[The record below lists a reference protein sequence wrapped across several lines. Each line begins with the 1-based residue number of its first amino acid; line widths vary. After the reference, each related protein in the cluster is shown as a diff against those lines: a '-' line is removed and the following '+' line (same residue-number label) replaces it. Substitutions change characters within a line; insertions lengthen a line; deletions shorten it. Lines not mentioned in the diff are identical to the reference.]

1 MESKKRGDI
10 MLSEYFTERFGLT
23 KDGSDN
29 LIKGIVYTALQNIS
43 FMFPVGLYAL
53 LLYIWIGPLM
63 GGEIVDANLGMFIV
77 AILVILGIIF
87 AFSWK
92 QYHFVYNTTYVE
104 SENRRINLG
113 ENLRKL
119 PLSFFEKR
127 DLADLTSTIMNDCTD
142 LEHVFSHAIPQLLG
156 SIVSVILVAI
166 GLLIFDWRLAIALL
180 WVVPVAFAIMYIS
193 RNMVQKGSKIVMDD
207 LLDCGDSMQE
217 CIESIRDLKSYYHE
231 QEYLSKLSG
240 LTRNVEKSRI
250 KSELMASAGVITGTV
265 VLKLGIVSVI
275 LLGSYLIM
283 NGQVSIYNLLIF
295 LIASASIYAPVE
307 NGLTFLAEILMMDIK
322 IDRSKEIES
331 QVIPEGLKD
340 YSLEGYDI
348 EFKDV
353 NFNYDDLKDVLSD
366 INFTAKQGE
375 VTALVGPSGG
385 GKSTVSKLAARFW
398 DPVSGSVSL
407 GGQDLSKLDSEKLL
421 ENFSIVFQDVILFNN
436 SILENIRVGRKNATE
451 EEVIE
456 AARLAECDEFVE
468 RLPDGYDT
476 VIGENGELL
485 SGGQRQRI
493 SIARAL
499 LKDANVIL
507 LDEATSFLDVEN
519 ETKIQ
524 KALSTLIKNKTVI
537 IIAHRMRTIANADKI
552 IVLDEGKIAEQ
563 GSPDELM
570 AHEGLFK
577 RMVELQKLSGEWEI

>member
-1 MESKKRGDI
+1 
-10 MLSEYFTERFGLT
+10 MLSEYFTKRFGLT

-63 GGEIVDANLGMFIV
+63 GGEIVEPNLGMFIV
-77 AILVILGIIF
+77 AILIILGIIF
-87 AFSWK
+87 VFSWK
-92 QYHFVYNTTYVE
+92 QYHFVYKTTYVE

-156 SIVSVILVAI
+156 SILSLILVAI
-166 GLLIFDWRLAIALL
+166 GLLMFDWRLAIALL
-180 WVVPVAFAIMYIS
+180 WVVPVAFGIMYIS
-193 RNMVQKGSKIVMDD
+193 RNLVQKGSEIVMVD

-217 CIESIRDLKSYYHE
+217 CIESIRDLKSYNYE

-240 LTRNVEKSRI
+240 LTSRVERSRI
-250 KSELMASAGVITGTV
+250 KAELMASAGVITGNV

-275 LLGSYLIM
+275 LFGSYLIM
-283 NGQVSIYNLLIF
+283 NGQVSIYTLLIF

-307 NGLTFLAEILMMDIK
+307 NGLMFLSEILMMDIK
-322 IDRSKEIES
+322 IERSKEIEA
-331 QVIPEGLKD
+331 QVIEGGLTD
-340 YSLEGYDI
+340 YSLDGYDI
-348 EFKDV
+348 EFRDV
-353 NFNYDDLKDVLSD
+353 NFNYDDLKDVLTD
-366 INFTAKQGE
+366 ISFTARQGE

-436 SILENIRVGRKNATE
+436 TILENIRVGKKDATD

-456 AARLAECDEFVE
+456 AAKLAECDEFVQK
-468 RLPDGYDT
+468 LPDGYGT

-524 KALSTLIKNKTVI
+524 RALSTLIKNKTVI

-552 IVLDEGKIAEQ
+552 VVLDDGKIAEQ
-563 GSPDELM
+563 GAPDELI
-570 AHEGLFK
+570 ANDGLFK

>member
-1 MESKKRGDI
+1 
-10 MLSEYFTERFGLT
+10 MLSEYFTKRFGLT
-23 KDGSDN
+23 KKGSDN
-29 LIKGIVYTALQNIS
+29 LVKGIIYTALQNIS

-63 GGEIVDANLGMFIV
+63 GGEIVEPNLGMFIV
-77 AILVILGIIF
+77 AILIILGIIF
-87 AFSWK
+87 VFSWK

-156 SIVSVILVAI
+156 SILSLILVAI
-166 GLLIFDWRLAIALL
+166 GLLMFDWRLAIALL
-180 WVVPVAFAIMYIS
+180 WVVPVAFGIMYIS
-193 RNMVQKGSKIVMDD
+193 RNLVQKGSEIVMVD

-217 CIESIRDLKSYYHE
+217 CIESIRDLKSYNYE

-240 LTRNVEKSRI
+240 LTSRVERSRI
-250 KSELMASAGVITGTV
+250 KAELMASAGVITGNV

-275 LLGSYLIM
+275 LFGSYLIM
-283 NGQVSIYNLLIF
+283 NGQVSIYTLLIF

-307 NGLTFLAEILMMDIK
+307 NGLMFLSEILMMDIK
-322 IDRSKEIES
+322 IERSKEIEA
-331 QVIPEGLKD
+331 QVIEGGLTD
-340 YSLEGYDI
+340 YSLDGYDI
-348 EFKDV
+348 EFRDV
-353 NFNYDDLKDVLSD
+353 NFNYDDLKDVLTD
-366 INFTAKQGE
+366 ISFTARQGE

-436 SILENIRVGRKNATE
+436 TILENIRVGKKDATD

-456 AARLAECDEFVE
+456 AAKLAECDEFVQK
-468 RLPDGYDT
+468 LPDGYGT

-524 KALSTLIKNKTVI
+524 RALSTLIKNKTVI

-552 IVLDEGKIAEQ
+552 VVLDDGKIAEQ
-563 GSPDELM
+563 GSPDELI
-570 AHEGLFK
+570 ANDGLFK

>member
-1 MESKKRGDI
+1 
-10 MLSEYFTERFGLT
+10 MLSEYFIKRFGLT
-23 KDGSDN
+23 ENGSDN
-29 LIKGIVYTALQNIS
+29 LVKGIIYTALQNVS

-53 LLYIWIGPLM
+53 LLYICIGPLM

-77 AILVILGIIF
+77 AILIILGIIF

-156 SIVSVILVAI
+156 SILSLMLVAI
-166 GLLIFDWRLAIALL
+166 GLFIFDWRLAIALL
-180 WVVPVAFAIMYIS
+180 WVVPVAFGIMYVS
-193 RNMVQKGSKIVMDD
+193 RNLVQIGSEIVMED

-217 CIESIRDLKSYYHE
+217 CIESIRDLKSYNHE
-231 QEYLSKLSG
+231 NEYLSKLSG
-240 LTRNVEKSRI
+240 LTSRVERSRI
-250 KSELMASAGVITGTV
+250 KSELMASAGVISGTV
-265 VLKLGIVSVI
+265 VLKLGMVSVI
-275 LLGSYLIM
+275 MLGSYLIM
-283 NGQVSIYNLLIF
+283 NGQVSIYTLLIF

-322 IDRSKEIES
+322 IARSKEIEA

-340 YSLEGYDI
+340 YSIESYDI
-348 EFKDV
+348 EFRDV

-366 INFTAKQGE
+366 VSFTARQGE

-398 DPVSGSVSL
+398 DPVSGTVSL

-436 SILENIRVGRKNATE
+436 TILENIRIGRKDATDD
-451 EEVIE
+451 EVIE
-456 AARLAECDEFVE
+456 AAKLAECDEFVQK
-468 RLPDGYDT
+468 LPDGYNT
-476 VIGENGELL
+476 VIGENGVLL

-524 KALSTLIKNKTVI
+524 RALSTLIKNKTVI

-552 IVLDEGKIAEQ
+552 VVLDDGKIAEQ
-563 GSPDELM
+563 GSPDELI
-570 AHEGLFK
+570 ARDGLFR

>member
-1 MESKKRGDI
+1 MLYSAESK
-10 MLSEYFTERFGLT
+10 YF
-23 KDGSDN
+23 
-29 LIKGIVYTALQNIS
+29 
-43 FMFPVGLYAL
+43 
-53 LLYIWIGPLM
+53 
-63 GGEIVDANLGMFIV
+63 
-77 AILVILGIIF
+77 
-87 AFSWK
+87 
-92 QYHFVYNTTYVE
+92 
-104 SENRRINLG
+104 
-113 ENLRKL
+113 
-119 PLSFFEKR
+119 
-127 DLADLTSTIMNDCTD
+127 
-142 LEHVFSHAIPQLLG
+142 
-156 SIVSVILVAI
+156 
-166 GLLIFDWRLAIALL
+166 
-180 WVVPVAFAIMYIS
+180 
-193 RNMVQKGSKIVMDD
+193 
-207 LLDCGDSMQE
+207 
-217 CIESIRDLKSYYHE
+217 
-231 QEYLSKLSG
+231 
-240 LTRNVEKSRI
+240 
-250 KSELMASAGVITGTV
+250 
-265 VLKLGIVSVI
+265 SVI

-283 NGQVSIYNLLIF
+283 DGQVSIYNLLIF

-322 IDRSKEIES
+322 IDRSKEIEA

-340 YSLEGYDI
+340 YSLESYDI
-348 EFKDV
+348 EFSKV

-366 INFTAKQGE
+366 ISFTARQGE

-398 DPVSGSVSL
+398 DPVSGTVSL

-436 SILENIRVGRKNATE
+436 TILENIRIGRKDATD

-456 AARLAECDEFVE
+456 AAKLAECDEFVQK
-468 RLPDGYDT
+468 LPDGYST

-524 KALSTLIKNKTVI
+524 RALSVLIKNKTVI

-552 IVLDEGKIAEQ
+552 VVLDDGKIAEQ
-563 GSPDELM
+563 GSPEELL
-570 AHEGLFK
+570 AQDGLFK
-577 RMVELQKLSGEWEI
+577 RMVDLQNLSGEWQI

>member
-1 MESKKRGDI
+1 
-10 MLSEYFTERFGLT
+10 MLSEYFIKRFGLT
-23 KDGSDN
+23 ENGSDN
-29 LIKGIVYTALQNIS
+29 LVKGIIYTALQNVS

-53 LLYIWIGPLM
+53 LLYICIGPLM

-77 AILVILGIIF
+77 AILIILGIIF

-156 SIVSVILVAI
+156 SILSLMLVAI
-166 GLLIFDWRLAIALL
+166 GLFIFDWRLAIALL
-180 WVVPVAFAIMYIS
+180 WVVPVAFGIMYVS
-193 RNMVQKGSKIVMDD
+193 RNLVQRGSEIVMED

-217 CIESIRDLKSYYHE
+217 CIESIRDLKSYNHE
-231 QEYLSKLSG
+231 NEYLSKLSG
-240 LTRNVEKSRI
+240 LTSRVERSRI
-250 KSELMASAGVITGTV
+250 KSELMASAGVISGTV
-265 VLKLGIVSVI
+265 VLKLGMVSVI
-275 LLGSYLIM
+275 MLGSYLIM
-283 NGQVSIYNLLIF
+283 NGQVSIYTLLIF

-322 IDRSKEIES
+322 IERSKEIEA

-340 YSLEGYDI
+340 YSIESYDI
-348 EFKDV
+348 EFRDV

-366 INFTAKQGE
+366 VSFTARQGE

-398 DPVSGSVSL
+398 DPVSGTVSL

-436 SILENIRVGRKNATE
+436 TILENIRIGRKDATDD
-451 EEVIE
+451 EVIE
-456 AARLAECDEFVE
+456 AAKLAECDEFVQK
-468 RLPDGYDT
+468 LPDGYNT
-476 VIGENGELL
+476 VIGENGVLL

-524 KALSTLIKNKTVI
+524 RALSTLIKNKTVI

-552 IVLDEGKIAEQ
+552 VVLDDGKIAEQ
-563 GSPDELM
+563 GSPDELI
-570 AHEGLFK
+570 ARDGLFR

>member
-1 MESKKRGDI
+1 
-10 MLSEYFTERFGLT
+10 MLSEYFIKRFGLT
-23 KDGSDN
+23 ENGSDN
-29 LIKGIVYTALQNIS
+29 LVKGIIYTALQNVS

-53 LLYIWIGPLM
+53 LLYICIGPLM

-77 AILVILGIIF
+77 AILIILGIIF

-156 SIVSVILVAI
+156 SILSLMLVAI
-166 GLLIFDWRLAIALL
+166 GLFIFDWRLAIALL
-180 WVVPVAFAIMYIS
+180 WVVPVAFGIMYVS
-193 RNMVQKGSKIVMDD
+193 RNLVQRGSEIVMED

-217 CIESIRDLKSYYHE
+217 CIESIRDLKSYNHE
-231 QEYLSKLSG
+231 NEYLSKLSG
-240 LTRNVEKSRI
+240 LTSRVERSRI
-250 KSELMASAGVITGTV
+250 KSELMASAGVISGTV
-265 VLKLGIVSVI
+265 VLKLGMVSVI
-275 LLGSYLIM
+275 MLGSYLIM
-283 NGQVSIYNLLIF
+283 NGQVSIYTLLIF

-322 IDRSKEIES
+322 IERSKEIEA

-340 YSLEGYDI
+340 YSIESYDI
-348 EFKDV
+348 EFRDV

-366 INFTAKQGE
+366 VSFTARQGE

-398 DPVSGSVSL
+398 DPVSGTVSL

-436 SILENIRVGRKNATE
+436 TILENIRIGRKDATDD
-451 EEVIE
+451 EVIE
-456 AARLAECDEFVE
+456 AAKLAECDEFVQK
-468 RLPDGYDT
+468 LPDGYNT
-476 VIGENGELL
+476 VIGENGVLL

-524 KALSTLIKNKTVI
+524 RALSTLIKNKTVI

-552 IVLDEGKIAEQ
+552 VVLDDGKIAEQ
-563 GSPDELM
+563 GSPDELI
-570 AHEGLFK
+570 ARDGLFR
-577 RMVELQKLSGEWEI
+577 RMVELQKLSGDWEI

>member
-1 MESKKRGDI
+1 

-23 KDGSDN
+23 RKGSDN
-29 LIKGIVYTALQNIS
+29 LVKGIVYTALQNIS

-77 AILVILGIIF
+77 AILIILGIIF
-87 AFSWK
+87 VFSWK
-92 QYHFVYNTTYVE
+92 QYHFVFNTTYVE

-156 SIVSVILVAI
+156 SIVSLILVAI
-166 GLLIFDWRLAIALL
+166 GLFVFDWRLAIALL
-180 WVVPVAFAIMYIS
+180 WVVPVAFGIMYVS
-193 RNMVQKGSKIVMDD
+193 RNMVQKGSEIVMGD

-217 CIESIRDLKSYYHE
+217 CIESIRDLKSYNHE

-240 LTRNVEKSRI
+240 LTSKVERSRI
-250 KSELMASAGVITGTV
+250 KAELMASAGVITGTV

-322 IDRSKEIES
+322 IDRSKEIEA

-340 YSLEGYDI
+340 YSLESYDI
-348 EFKDV
+348 EFKNV

-366 INFTAKQGE
+366 ISFTARQGE

-436 SILENIRVGRKNATE
+436 TILENIRIGRKDATD

-456 AARLAECDEFVE
+456 AAKLAECDEFVQK
-468 RLPDGYDT
+468 LPEGYNT

-537 IIAHRMRTIANADKI
+537 IIAHRMRTIANADNI
-552 IVLDEGKIAEQ
+552 IVLDDGKIAEQ
-563 GSPDELM
+563 GSPDELI
-570 AHEGLFK
+570 ACDGLFK

>member
-1 MESKKRGDI
+1 
-10 MLSEYFTERFGLT
+10 MLSEYFIKRFGLT
-23 KDGSDN
+23 EKGSDN
-29 LIKGIVYTALQNIS
+29 LVKGIIYTALQNIS

-77 AILVILGIIF
+77 AILIILGIIF

-156 SIVSVILVAI
+156 SILSLMLVAI
-166 GLLIFDWRLAIALL
+166 GLFIFDWRLAIALL
-180 WVVPVAFAIMYIS
+180 WVVPVAFGIMYVS
-193 RNMVQKGSKIVMDD
+193 RNLVQRGSEIVMED

-217 CIESIRDLKSYYHE
+217 CIESIRDLKSYNHE
-231 QEYLSKLSG
+231 NEYLSKLSG
-240 LTRNVEKSRI
+240 LTSRVERSRI
-250 KSELMASAGVITGTV
+250 KSELMASAGVISGTV
-265 VLKLGIVSVI
+265 VLKLGMVSVI
-275 LLGSYLIM
+275 MLGSYLIM
-283 NGQVSIYNLLIF
+283 NGQVSIYTLLIF

-322 IDRSKEIES
+322 IERSKEIEA

-340 YSLEGYDI
+340 YSIESYDI
-348 EFKDV
+348 EFRDV

-366 INFTAKQGE
+366 VSFTARQGE

-398 DPVSGSVSL
+398 DPVSGTVSL

-436 SILENIRVGRKNATE
+436 TILENIRIGRKDATDD
-451 EEVIE
+451 EVIE
-456 AARLAECDEFVE
+456 AAKLAECDEFVQK
-468 RLPDGYDT
+468 LPDGYNT

-524 KALSTLIKNKTVI
+524 RALSTLIKNKTVI

-552 IVLDEGKIAEQ
+552 VVLDDGKIAEQ
-563 GSPDELM
+563 GSPDELI
-570 AHEGLFK
+570 ARDGLFR